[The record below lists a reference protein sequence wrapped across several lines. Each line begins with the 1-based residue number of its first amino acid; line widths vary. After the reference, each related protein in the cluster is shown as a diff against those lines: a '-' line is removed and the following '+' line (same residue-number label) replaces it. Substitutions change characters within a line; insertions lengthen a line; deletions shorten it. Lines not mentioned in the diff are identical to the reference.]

1 MGNISFIYKLFSS
14 WIPKKGP
21 HKDKDFRYCHNCV
34 DFLATHTQART
45 HMHTHTHRQ
54 TVENRYNKT
63 DSVL

>member
-1 MGNISFIYKLFSS
+1 MGNISFIYKLLSS

-34 DFLATHTQART
+34 DFLATHTHKQAC
-45 HMHTHTHRQ
+45 THTHRQ
-54 TVENRYNKT
+54 TVENRYNET